1 MWELTFNRNPCINY
15 DLNKSIDTGAPSG
28 NESWGV
34 QRNKVGGFFPPL
46 SKVGGFSF
54 LIANFRILLAI
65 INVELISV
73 TER

>member
-1 MWELTFNRNPCINY
+1 MTQNVIYPIRAP
-15 DLNKSIDTGAPSG
+15 GAPSG
-28 NESWGV
+28 NESWGI

-73 TER
+73 TERENM